1 MQQRLSVRFLVTLLL
16 GLGCLGYV
24 PHVAAALLELSDV
37 PLSLSIKVRP
47 NILFLID
54 NTGSMDYEVM
64 TKDAISNGRL
74 SSTQPDGSSPACSGS
89 LISGHDG
96 KGNACTFTGKTSDL
110 GYIYGTQFPGNAYAS
125 SPNCTIADD
134 QEWRFRN
141 SDFNPLY
148 YNPAKIYKP
157 WPGLRTCDGKPYPEF
172 SPSAAPDDPNDC
184 NSKTRNLLSEDSLG
198 NASADGF
205 SYYTWANTYNYTDPN
220 DAANTCQNTFDGA
233 DTITRHRIK
242 DKDTATQQNFANWF
256 SYHRRRSSEVKA
268 IVGNTIASAGLGQ
281 RMGLSFFSHGTDT
294 PITDMTGDATS
305 GTKGNLLQKLYS
317 YKVDQGTK
325 ALLNSL
331 YDVGLY
337 FKNSNSSIP
346 GFNGDPYLPADQ
358 GGTCQQ
364 SFVILLTDGPYD
376 DSLNKVGNTDGD
388 CNTTFDCGAYKDGF
402 SNTAA
407 DVAMYFYEKDLR
419 SDLADKVP
427 TNPGLDTAKHQHMVT
442 YALTFG
448 ATGTLTSN
456 PADSSKSFTW
466 PDPNPKTGN
475 SSAAKID
482 DLRHAAYNSRGLFL
496 RTTNPDE
503 LEAALKAALNDIEIR
518 TSSAASVALNSGTRT
533 TDTYLYQ
540 ARFTSGTWNGQLLA
554 FPIQTDGS
562 LGTAAWDAGEVIKG
576 QNFDTDRTIL
586 TYNPSTKSGV
596 PFRWNSLTTDQQTAL
611 HTDSTGVNDG
621 YGSARLDYLRGSN
634 ANEGT
639 GVGKLGYR
647 VRVSPLADLLNS
659 DPVYVG
665 APPLPDSI
673 GPGYGYAAFRSAYSN
688 RTPLILVGGNDGF
701 LHVFHAKTGQE
712 LLAYMPTVLFKKLS
726 QLTSPTYQ
734 HRYYVDGSPTVGDAY
749 IDIHGNG
756 AKEWRTVA
764 VSGLRAGGQGYFA
777 LDITDPSTFS
787 ESNASKLVL
796 WEFTDKDDPD
806 LGFTFNQPSIVRMA
820 NGRWAAVFG
829 NGYNDLQSDV
839 YTSATGHA
847 VLFIAFLDGG
857 LDGTWTQGTD
867 YIKIDTLKGDLNSP
881 NGLATPAAVDTNAD
895 STVEYI
901 VAGDLQG
908 NVWTFDVR
916 DTDPSKWK
924 VEYVDGSN
932 KPAPLFI
939 AKDAAGNPQPIT
951 SRPEVGEHPEKLGG
965 FVVYIGTGKYLEL
978 NDTYT
983 TSQQTFYSIW
993 DKNEQ
998 PLTSFGRSA
1007 LLQQTVIAEPVV
1019 NGQTVR
1025 VTSDNTID
1033 WEVQRG
1039 WYIDLPATGERSVTD
1054 SVLRNGQIIFT
1065 TLIPNQKICQF
1076 GGSSFLMELDVNGG
1090 RRPPYPT
1097 LDINGDHKVD
1107 STDVV
1112 SVTINGQT
1120 AIVIPPGIGS
1130 TEGILSS
1137 PTVLSSGATEM
1148 KYSTGSTGG
1157 VFVVIE
1163 NPGPRA
1169 HGRQAWR
1176 QLK

>member
-1 MQQRLSVRFLVTLLL
+1 
-16 GLGCLGYV
+16 
-24 PHVAAALLELSDV
+24 
-37 PLSLSIKVRP
+37 
-47 NILFLID
+47 
-54 NTGSMDYEVM
+54 
-64 TKDAISNGRL
+64 
-74 SSTQPDGSSPACSGS
+74 
-89 LISGHDG
+89 
-96 KGNACTFTGKTSDL
+96 
-110 GYIYGTQFPGNAYAS
+110 
-125 SPNCTIADD
+125 
-134 QEWRFRN
+134 
-141 SDFNPLY
+141 
-148 YNPAKIYKP
+148 
-157 WPGLRTCDGKPYPEF
+157 
-172 SPSAAPDDPNDC
+172 
-184 NSKTRNLLSEDSLG
+184 
-198 NASADGF
+198 
-205 SYYTWANTYNYTDPN
+205 
-220 DAANTCQNTFDGA
+220 
-233 DTITRHRIK
+233 
-242 DKDTATQQNFANWF
+242 
-256 SYHRRRSSEVKA
+256 
-268 IVGNTIASAGLGQ
+268 
-281 RMGLSFFSHGTDT
+281 
-294 PITDMTGDATS
+294 
-305 GTKGNLLQKLYS
+305 
-317 YKVDQGTK
+317 
-325 ALLNSL
+325 
-331 YDVGLY
+331 
-337 FKNSNSSIP
+337 
-346 GFNGDPYLPADQ
+346 
-358 GGTCQQ
+358 
-364 SFVILLTDGPYD
+364 
-376 DSLNKVGNTDGD
+376 
-388 CNTTFDCGAYKDGF
+388 
-402 SNTAA
+402 
-407 DVAMYFYEKDLR
+407 
-419 SDLADKVP
+419 
-427 TNPGLDTAKHQHMVT
+427 
-442 YALTFG
+442 
-448 ATGTLTSN
+448 
-456 PADSSKSFTW
+456 
-466 PDPNPKTGN
+466 
-475 SSAAKID
+475 
-482 DLRHAAYNSRGLFL
+482 
-496 RTTNPDE
+496 
-503 LEAALKAALNDIEIR
+503 
-518 TSSAASVALNSGTRT
+518 
-533 TDTYLYQ
+533 
-540 ARFTSGTWNGQLLA
+540 
-554 FPIQTDGS
+554 
-562 LGTAAWDAGEVIKG
+562 
-576 QNFDTDRTIL
+576 
-586 TYNPSTKSGV
+586 
-596 PFRWNSLTTDQQTAL
+596 
-611 HTDSTGVNDG
+611 
-621 YGSARLDYLRGSN
+621 
-634 ANEGT
+634 
-639 GVGKLGYR
+639 
-647 VRVSPLADLLNS
+647 
-659 DPVYVG
+659 
-665 APPLPDSI
+665 
-673 GPGYGYAAFRSAYSN
+673 
-688 RTPLILVGGNDGF
+688 
-701 LHVFHAKTGQE
+701 
-712 LLAYMPTVLFKKLS
+712 
-726 QLTSPTYQ
+726 
-734 HRYYVDGSPTVGDAY
+734 VGDVY

-881 NGLATPAAVDTNAD
+881 NGLATPAAVDTNTD
-895 STVEYI
+895 STAEYI

-983 TSQQTFYSIW
+983 TSKQTFYSIW

-998 PLTSFGRSA
+998 TLTSFGRSA